1 MGFVNGV
8 NLLPATGEF
17 TYATT
22 ARTGQRVSEPAL
34 VGINFYLAGAPPKT
48 DYSYAIDQLQAAFPA
63 RQTVAVVCAW
73 FGNSTLASSC
83 QIYPSTTYI
92 NNGTVINPATGLPW
106 PTVPNAF
113 EYWNGSSYSPD
124 HWRVSSLN
132 ETSAGILP
140 ISSSGGSF
148 TYGGTP
154 SDQSVVECI
163 VDLKA
168 RGFRV
173 VFYPFILMDSPG
185 KPWRGRITYSPDVS
199 TAAASAVSTFLGSAA
214 PSQFTRDY
222 VNKTVSYAGSPT
234 DFTYRRMV
242 LHYANL
248 CIVAGG
254 VDLFLIG
261 SEFRG
266 LETIRGPGW
275 TITGTTDG
283 GSKAIWDYPFVA
295 GMIAL
300 SDDVRSV
307 FDRAGFTKDT
317 VNLHNLISYAADWS
331 DWMGWQHSGAN
342 PALPVVDGQWPHLDQ
357 LWAHSNIDLV
367 SFDNYMP
374 LSDWTTGD
382 GSLLPSGQ
390 SNNLDVA
397 NWSAPAA
404 KDEFLDYG
412 YVAEG
417 VLASSDCRTVT
428 SLAPLTAKDYGI
440 VTAASSWPPSPP
452 PALPNFNGLGLA
464 GQATITSMSYLKANI
479 EGGDKFNWFYF
490 DSKNLGRGQDPLGSD
505 LQVSLPEGDHKTQS
519 RNRYF
524 PQQQIL
530 GNKQLRWWW
539 NNTHKALYD
548 AGAGLVPQGPN
559 TQWTAQSKPIVFT
572 EYGFPSC
579 DKCTNQPNVFFD
591 AKSTE
596 SGTPFWSAWRNADG
610 GGFLPKPDQ
619 NLQLLALQ
627 AIYEYWFV
635 DGHNTVSGG
644 GVKMIEPAL
653 CSVWD
658 WDARPFPVFPNL
670 VNVWGDTGNWQA
682 GNWLNGKGP
691 FLTPPVPDTP
701 SGVQMP
707 FNFPALP
714 GLSWSVHKRPS
725 FSTRVASHVSGREV
739 RLPFYAAPLY
749 EFELTIE
756 GMDSNGAYPGLGA
769 KSLQSLMGLYLQCQ
783 GQAGTFLY
791 TDPTDNSVTG
801 QAIAT
806 GDGSTTVFTFVR
818 TLGGATEPVSWVT
831 SVSNIYLNGVNQ
843 PSGWT
848 LTTPNTLTFTTAP
861 GNLVAITASFSYAF
875 NCRFLDDQVDFENIM
890 NGLWQLQSLKFRSV
904 KP

>member
-8 NLLPATGEF
+8 NLLPSTGEF

-22 ARTGQRVSEPAL
+22 ERQGTRNTSDL
-34 VGINFYLAGAPPKT
+34 VNFPFVTINNYASQPLHRT
-48 DYSYAIDQLQAAFPA
+48 DYSLSIDQLQAAFPA
-63 RQTVAVVCAW
+63 CTTVAIVCAW
-73 FGNSTLASSC
+73 FGSSTDASSC
-83 QIYPSTTYI
+83 KIYPSTTYT
-92 NNGTVINPATGLPW
+92 NS
-106 PTVPNAF
+106 NAPLLGAF
-113 EYWNGSSYSPD
+113 QKWNGSGYSPE
-124 HWRVSSLN
+124 HWQCTSLT
-132 ETSAGILP
+132 ETSSGLIP

-154 SDQSVVECI
+154 SDQSIVECI

-199 TAAASAVSTFLGSAA
+199 SAATSAVAAFLGSATT
-214 PSQFTRDY
+214 SQFTRLS
-222 VNKTVSYAGSPT
+222 NTVSYAGSLT

-248 CIVAGG
+248 CVVAGG

-275 TITGTTDG
+275 TIAGTTDG
-283 GSKAIWDYPFVA
+283 GGKAIWDYPFVA
-295 GMIAL
+295 GMITLA
-300 SDDVRSV
+300 DDVRSV
-307 FDRAGFTKDT
+307 FDTAGFTKDLT
-317 VNLHNLISYAADWS
+317 RLHNLISYTADWS
-331 DWMGWQHSGAN
+331 DWMGWQHPGAS
-342 PALPVVDGQWPHLDQ
+342 PALPVADGQWPHLDQ

-367 SFDNYMP
+367 CFDNYMP

-404 KDEFLDYG
+404 VDSAFDYERVTQSVVSTTDYG
-412 YVAEG
+412 AV
-417 VLASSDCRTVT
+417 
-428 SLAPLTAKDYGI
+428 SLAVSSSLAYGI
-440 VTAASSWPPSPP
+440 VSAAASWPPSPP
-452 PALPNFNGLGLA
+452 PASPNFNGLGLA
-464 GQATITSMSYLKANI
+464 GQATITSKSYLKANI
-479 EGGDKFNWFYF
+479 EGGEKFNWFYF
-490 DSKNLGRGQDPLGSD
+490 DSNNLGRGLDPFGSD
-505 LQVSLPEGDHKTQS
+505 LQVSRPEGDRLTQS
-519 RNRYF
+519 RNQF
-524 PQQQIL
+524 FANQQIL

-539 NNTHKALYD
+539 NNQHFALYD
-548 AGAGLVPQGPN
+548 NGDSHGDAPKGPQTEWVPN
-559 TQWTAQSKPIVFT
+559 SKPIVFT

-579 DKCTNQPNVFFD
+579 DKCSNQPNVFFD

-596 SGTPFWSAWRNADG
+596 NATPFWSIWQPSEG

-619 NLQLLALQ
+619 NFTLLALQ

-635 DGHNTVSGG
+635 DGHNAVSGG
-644 GVKMIEPAL
+644 GVKMIEPAF
-653 CSVWD
+653 CSVWN
-658 WDARPFPVFPNL
+658 WDARPFPAFPNL
-670 VNVWGDTGNWQA
+670 VNVWGDAGNWRA

-714 GLSWSVHKRPS
+714 GLSWTVHKRPS

-739 RLPFYAAPLY
+739 RLPFYAVTLY

-756 GMDSNGAYPGLGA
+756 GMDSNGAYPGLGVN
-769 KSLQSLMGLYLQCQ
+769 SLQSLMGLYIKCQ
-783 GQAGTFLY
+783 GQFGTFLY
-791 TDPTDNSVTG
+791 TDPTDNAVTG

-806 GDGSTTVFTFVR
+806 GDGRATVFTFVR
-818 TLGGATEPVSWVT
+818 TLSGATEPASWVT
-831 SVSNIYLNGVNQ
+831 SVSNVYLNGVNQ

-875 NCRFLDDQVDFENIM
+875 NCRFLDDQEDFENIM

>member
-22 ARTGQRVSEPAL
+22 AHQGERVTEQAMS
-34 VGINFYLAGAPPKT
+34 GINFYFAGAPPKT
-48 DYSYAIDQLQAAFPA
+48 DYSYSIDQLQAAFPA
-63 RQTVAVVCAW
+63 CTTVAVVCAW
-73 FGNSTLASSC
+73 FGNSDNLASAPC
-83 QIYPSTTYI
+83 LIYPSTTYI
-92 NNGTVINPATGLPW
+92 GG
-106 PTVPNAF
+106 AF
-113 EYWNGSSYSPD
+113 QKWNGSSWVSD
-124 HWRVSSLN
+124 TWKCSSLTQ
-132 ETSAGILP
+132 TSGGLIP
-140 ISSSGGSF
+140 ISSNGTSF

-154 SDQSVVECI
+154 SDQSIVECI
-163 VDLKA
+163 ADLKA

-185 KPWRGRITYSPDVS
+185 KPWRGRITYSPDLS
-199 TAAASAVSTFLGSAA
+199 SAATAAVTAFLGSATT
-214 PSQFTRDY
+214 SQFTRDY
-222 VNKTVSYAGSPT
+222 INNTVSYAGSST
-234 DFTYRRMV
+234 DFTYRRML

-248 CIVAGG
+248 CVVAGG

-275 TITGTTDG
+275 TIAGTTDG
-283 GSKAIWDYPFVA
+283 SGNAIWDYPFVA
-295 GMIAL
+295 GMITL

-307 FDRAGFTKDT
+307 FETAGFTKDT
-317 VNLHNLISYAADWS
+317 VNLHNLISYSADWS
-331 DWMGWQHSGAN
+331 DWMGWQHLGAT
-342 PALPVVDGQWPHLDQ
+342 PALPVADGQWPHLDQ

-367 SFDNYMP
+367 CFDNYMP

-382 GSLLPSGQ
+382 GGLLPSGQ

-404 KDEFLDYG
+404 VDSAFDYELVTRPIVSTADYG
-412 YVAEG
+412 A
-417 VLASSDCRTVT
+417 A
-428 SLAPLTAKDYGI
+428 SLAVSSSFDYGI
-440 VTAASSWPPSPP
+440 VSVAASWPPSPP
-452 PALPNFNGLGLA
+452 PASPNFNGLGLA
-464 GQATITSMSYLKANI
+464 GQATINSLAYLQANI
-479 EGGDKFNWFYF
+479 EGGERFNWFYL
-490 DSKNLGRGQDPLGSD
+490 DSNNLGRGLDPRGSD
-505 LQVSLPEGDHKTQS
+505 LQVSLPGHPTDDRLMQS
-519 RNRYF
+519 RNQFY
-524 PQQQIL
+524 PNQQIL

-548 AGAGLVPQGPN
+548 TGSGEVPQGPD

-572 EYGFPSC
+572 EYGFPAC

-596 SGTPFWSAWRNADG
+596 SATPFWSIWRPSEG

-619 NLQLLALQ
+619 NLSLLALQ

-635 DGHNTVSGG
+635 DGHNAVSGG
-644 GVKMIEPAL
+644 GVKMIEPAF
-653 CSVWD
+653 CSAWN
-658 WDARPFPVFPNL
+658 WDARPFPAFPNL
-670 VNVWGDTGNWQA
+670 VNVWGDAGNWAA

-691 FLTPPVPDTP
+691 ILTPPVPDTP

-739 RLPFYAAPLY
+739 RLPFYAVTLY

-756 GMDSNGAYPGLGA
+756 GMDSNGAFPGLGVN
-769 KSLQSLMGLYLQCQ
+769 SLQSLMGLYIQCQ
-783 GQAGTFLY
+783 GQFGTFLY
-791 TDPTDNSVTG
+791 TDPTDNAVTG

-818 TLGGATEPVSWVT
+818 TLGQATEPASWVT
-831 SVSNIYLNGVNQ
+831 SVSNVYLNGVNQ

-848 LTTPNTLTFTTAP
+848 LTTSNTLTFAIAP

-875 NCRFLDDQVDFENIM
+875 NCRFLDDQEDFDNIM

>member
-1 MGFVNGV
+1 MGYVNGA

-22 ARTGQRVSEPAL
+22 AHRGQRVTELSMS
-34 VGINFYLAGAPPKT
+34 GIDFYFAGAPPKT
-48 DYSYAIDQLQAAFPA
+48 DYSYSIDQLQTAFPA
-63 RQTVAVVCAW
+63 CTTAAIVCAW
-73 FGNSTLASSC
+73 FGNSDNLSSAPC

-92 NNGTVINPATGLPW
+92 GG
-106 PTVPNAF
+106 AF
-113 EYWNGSSYSPD
+113 QKWDGSSWVSD
-124 HWRVSSLN
+124 TWKCSSL
-132 ETSAGILP
+132 TQASGGLIP
-140 ISSSGGSF
+140 ISSNGTSF

-154 SDQSVVECI
+154 SDQSIVECI

-173 VFYPFILMDSPG
+173 VFYPFILMDAPG
-185 KPWRGRITYSPDVS
+185 KPWRGRITYFSPDVS
-199 TAAASAVSTFLGSAA
+199 TAATAAVKAFLGSAA
-214 PSQFTRDY
+214 TSQFTRDT
-222 VNKTVSYAGSPT
+222 VNKTVSYSGSPT
-234 DFTYRRMV
+234 DFTYRRMI

-254 VDLFLIG
+254 VDLFLVG

-266 LETIRGPGW
+266 LETIRGPAW
-275 TITGTTDG
+275 TPAGTTDG
-283 GSKAIWDYPFVA
+283 SGLAIWDYPFVA
-295 GMIAL
+295 GLITL

-307 FDRAGFTKDT
+307 FDTAGFTKDT

-331 DWMGWQHSGAN
+331 NWMGWQHPGAN
-342 PALPVVDGQWPHLDQ
+342 PALPVADGQWPHLDQ

-367 SFDNYMP
+367 CFDNYLP
-374 LSDWTTGD
+374 ISDWTTGD

-390 SNNLDVA
+390 SNSLDIA

-404 KDEFLDYG
+404 VDSAFDYELVTQPVVSTADYG
-412 YVAEG
+412 TV
-417 VLASSDCRTVT
+417 SSAVSY
-428 SLAPLTAKDYGI
+428 SLDYGI
-440 VTAASSWPPSPP
+440 VSAAPSWPPSPP
-452 PALPNFNGLGLA
+452 PASPNFNGLGLA
-464 GQATITSMSYLKANI
+464 GQATINSKAYLKVNI
-479 EGGDKFNWFYF
+479 EGGEKFNWFY
-490 DSKNLGRGQDPLGSD
+490 SNSSNLGRGLDPNGSD
-505 LQVSLPEGDHKTQS
+505 LQVSRPEGDRLTQS
-519 RNRYF
+519 RNQF
-524 PQQQIL
+524 FANQQIL

-548 AGAGLVPQGPN
+548 TGSGEVPQGPN
-559 TQWTAQSKPIVFT
+559 TEWVANSKSIVFT

-579 DKCTNQPNVFFD
+579 DRCPNQPNVFFD

-596 SGTPFWSAWRNADG
+596 SATPFWSIWQPSEG

-619 NLQLLALQ
+619 NLSLLALQ
-627 AIYEYWFV
+627 AIYEYWFM
-635 DGHNTVSGG
+635 DGHNALSGG
-644 GVKMIEPAL
+644 GVKMIEPAF
-653 CSVWD
+653 CSVWN
-658 WDARPFPVFPNL
+658 WDARPFPAFPNL
-670 VNVWGDTGNWQA
+670 VNVWGDAGNWPA

-714 GLSWSVHKRPS
+714 GVAWSVHKRPS

-739 RLPFYAAPLY
+739 RLPFYAVTLY

-783 GQAGTFLY
+783 GQFGTFLY
-791 TDPTDNSVTG
+791 TDPTDNAATG

-831 SVSNIYLNGVNQ
+831 IVQNVYLNGVNQ

-848 LTTPNTLTFTTAP
+848 LTTPNTLTFTTPP

-875 NCRFLDDQVDFENIM
+875 NCRFLDDQEDFENIM

>member
-8 NLLPATGEF
+8 NLLPSTGEF

-22 ARTGQRVSEPAL
+22 AHQGARLAFPAL
-34 VGINFYLAGAPPKT
+34 PLVPINTYYDTFNGGAFPKT
-48 DYSYAIDQLQAAFPA
+48 DYAYSIDQLQAAFPSCT
-63 RQTVAVVCAW
+63 TVAVVCAW
-73 FGNSTLASSC
+73 FGSSENAAAC

-92 NNGTVINPATGLPW
+92 GGSFTK
-106 PTVPNAF
+106 
-113 EYWNGSSYSPD
+113 WNGSIYVTD
-124 HWRVSSLN
+124 HWMVSSLT
-132 ETSAGILP
+132 ETSSGLIP

-154 SDQSVVECI
+154 SDQSIVECI

-199 TAAASAVSTFLGSAA
+199 SVATSAVAAFLGSANT
-214 PSQFTRDY
+214 SQFTRLS
-222 VNKTVSYAGSPT
+222 NTVSYAGSPT
-234 DFTYRRMV
+234 DFTHRRMV

-254 VDLFLIG
+254 VDVFLIG

-283 GSKAIWDYPFVA
+283 GGKAIWDYPFVA
-295 GMIAL
+295 GMITLA
-300 SDDVRSV
+300 DDVRGV
-307 FDRAGFTKDT
+307 FDAAGFTKDLT
-317 VNLHNLISYAADWS
+317 GLHNLISYAADWS
-331 DWMGWQHSGAN
+331 DWMGWQHPGAS
-342 PALPVVDGQWPHLDQ
+342 PALPVADGQWPHLDQ
-357 LWAHSNIDLV
+357 LWAHANIDLV
-367 SFDNYMP
+367 CFDNYMP
-374 LSDWTTGD
+374 LSDWTTGY
-382 GSLLPSGQ
+382 GRPVPSGQ
-390 SNNLDVA
+390 RNNLDVA

-404 KDEFLDYG
+404 VYSAFDYERVTQSVVSTADYG
-412 YVAEG
+412 A
-417 VLASSDCRTVT
+417 ASSVGSS
-428 SLAPLTAKDYGI
+428 SLDYGI
-440 VTAASSWPPSPP
+440 VSAAALWPPSPP
-452 PALPNFNGLGLA
+452 PASPKFNGLGLA
-464 GQATITSMSYLKANI
+464 CQPTINSKSYLKANI
-479 EGGDKFNWFYF
+479 EGGERFNWFYF
-490 DSKNLGRGQDPLGSD
+490 DSNNLGRGLDPNGSD
-505 LQVSLPEGDHKTQS
+505 LQVSRPEGDRLNRSRTQFFA
-519 RNRYF
+519 N
-524 PQQQIL
+524 QQIL

-548 AGAGLVPQGPN
+548 AGSGEVPQGPD
-559 TQWTAQSKPIVFT
+559 TQWTAQSKPIVFA
-572 EYGFPSC
+572 EYGFPAC

-596 SGTPFWSAWRNADG
+596 SATPFWSIWQPSEG
-610 GGFLPKPDQ
+610 GGFLPKSDQ
-619 NLQLLALQ
+619 NLSLLALQ

-635 DGHNTVSGG
+635 DGHNAVSGG
-644 GVKMIEPAL
+644 GVKMIEPAF
-653 CSVWD
+653 CSVWN
-658 WDARPFPVFPNL
+658 WDARPFPALPIVG
-670 VNVWGDTGNWQA
+670 NVWGEAGNWQA
-682 GNWLNGKGP
+682 GNWLNGKGL
-691 FLTPPVPDTP
+691 FLAPPVPDTP
-701 SGVQMP
+701 GGVQMP

-739 RLPFYAAPLY
+739 RLPFYAVTLY

-756 GMDSNGAYPGLGA
+756 GMDSSSAYPGLGVN
-769 KSLQSLMGLYLQCQ
+769 SLQSLLGLYIKCQ
-783 GQAGTFLY
+783 GQFGTFLY
-791 TDPTDNSVTG
+791 TDPTDNAVTG

-818 TLGGATEPVSWVT
+818 TLSGATEPASWVT

-848 LTTPNTLTFTTAP
+848 LMTPNTLTFTAAP
-861 GNLVAITASFSYAF
+861 SNSAAITASFSYAF
-875 NCRFLDDQVDFENIM
+875 NCRFLDDQEDFENIM
-890 NGLWQLQSLKFRSV
+890 NGLWQVQSLKFRSV

>member
-8 NLLPATGEF
+8 NLLPSTGEF

-22 ARTGQRVSEPAL
+22 AHQGARLAFPAL
-34 VGINFYLAGAPPKT
+34 PLVPINTYYDTFNGGAFPKT
-48 DYSYAIDQLQAAFPA
+48 DYAYSIDQLQAAFPSCT
-63 RQTVAVVCAW
+63 TVAVVCAW
-73 FGNSTLASSC
+73 FGSSENAAAC

-92 NNGTVINPATGLPW
+92 GGSFTK
-106 PTVPNAF
+106 
-113 EYWNGSSYSPD
+113 WNGSIYVTD
-124 HWRVSSLN
+124 HWMVSSLT
-132 ETSAGILP
+132 ETSSGLIP

-154 SDQSVVECI
+154 SDQSIVECI

-199 TAAASAVSTFLGSAA
+199 SVATSAVAAFLGSANT
-214 PSQFTRDY
+214 SQFTRLS
-222 VNKTVSYAGSPT
+222 NTVSYAGSPT

-254 VDLFLIG
+254 VDVFLIG

-283 GSKAIWDYPFVA
+283 GGKAIWDYPFVA
-295 GMIAL
+295 GMITLA
-300 SDDVRSV
+300 DDVRGV
-307 FDRAGFTKDT
+307 FDAAGFTKDLT
-317 VNLHNLISYAADWS
+317 GLHNLISYAADWS
-331 DWMGWQHSGAN
+331 DWMGWQHPGAS
-342 PALPVVDGQWPHLDQ
+342 PALPVADGQWPHLDQ
-357 LWAHSNIDLV
+357 LWAHANIDLV
-367 SFDNYMP
+367 CFDNYMP

-382 GSLLPSGQ
+382 GRPLPSGQ

-404 KDEFLDYG
+404 VDSAFDYERVTQSVVSTADYGAASSVVSSSLDYG
-412 YVAEG
+412 
-417 VLASSDCRTVT
+417 TV
-428 SLAPLTAKDYGI
+428 S
-440 VTAASSWPPSPP
+440 AAALWPPSPP
-452 PALPNFNGLGLA
+452 PASPNFNGLGLA
-464 GQATITSMSYLKANI
+464 GQPTINSKSYLKANI
-479 EGGDKFNWFYF
+479 EGGERFNWFYF
-490 DSKNLGRGQDPLGSD
+490 DSNNLGRGLDPNGSD
-505 LQVSLPEGDHKTQS
+505 LQVSRPEGDRLNRS
-519 RNRYF
+519 RNQF
-524 PQQQIL
+524 FANQQIL

-548 AGAGLVPQGPN
+548 AGSGEVPQGPD
-559 TQWTAQSKPIVFT
+559 TQWTAQSKPIVFA
-572 EYGFPSC
+572 EYGFPAC

-596 SGTPFWSAWRNADG
+596 SATPFWSIWQPSEG
-610 GGFLPKPDQ
+610 GGFLPKSDQ
-619 NLQLLALQ
+619 NLSLLALQ

-635 DGHNTVSGG
+635 DGHNAVSGG
-644 GVKMIEPAL
+644 GVKMIEPAF
-653 CSVWD
+653 CSVWN
-658 WDARPFPVFPNL
+658 WDARPFPAFPNL
-670 VNVWGDTGNWQA
+670 GNVWGDAGNWQA

-691 FLTPPVPDTP
+691 FLAPPVPDTP
-701 SGVQMP
+701 GGVQMP

-739 RLPFYAAPLY
+739 RLPFYAVTLY

-756 GMDSNGAYPGLGA
+756 GMDSSSAYPGLGVN
-769 KSLQSLMGLYLQCQ
+769 SLQSLLGLYIKCQ
-783 GQAGTFLY
+783 GQFGTFLY
-791 TDPTDNSVTG
+791 TDPTDNAVTG

-818 TLGGATEPVSWVT
+818 TLGGATEPASWVT
-831 SVSNIYLNGVNQ
+831 SVSNVYLNGVNQ

-848 LTTPNTLTFTTAP
+848 LTTPNTLTFATAP

-875 NCRFLDDQVDFENIM
+875 NCRFLDDQQDFENIM
-890 NGLWQLQSLKFRSV
+890 NGLWQVQSLKFRSV